1 MGQRSDDTNPEVDW
15 AATLASLR
23 TNFVE
28 GSWERMHSLDE
39 GLRLLQAAPADDA
52 ALQILRIAFHGFAGS
67 GATYGL
73 PRVSTLALEAEHA
86 CVDAMARG
94 GAVSAELLTTV
105 RRAVDALRA
114 ELAAAAVV
122 APGTP
127 AAASGPQRLAALIVD
142 DDPGLAAV
150 LMTALRDEGL
160 APAVA
165 GTLAEAR
172 AALRGT
178 LPAAVVI
185 DILLPDGSGFDLV
198 REVRARTGGARV
210 AIHAISARS
219 EFLDKVEAV
228 HCGADAFVAKPVDPR
243 AVARRVA
250 LEARL
255 RVQPPGRVLIVED
268 DAHQASFLR
277 SLLSAAGYDV
287 TICADGRLL
296 ETTLAEAPPDVV
308 LMDVR
313 LPGVDGFDLVRYLR
327 QDERYRLLPVLFVTA
342 ADHPEQELAAE
353 RAGGDDVIAKP
364 VAPAVLL
371 TKVATR
377 IERYRLLQSLL
388 EHDGLTQLLTHSAL
402 LDRTRQALASA
413 RRDPERHFAWVMLD
427 LDHFKAVND
436 RHGHA
441 TGDRVL
447 AALAGLLRRRVRPA
461 DVIGRYGGE
470 EFALVLEDLDRTDAV
485 RLVER
490 LRAEFADLE
499 HVAPDGSRFRCTF
512 SAGVAMATPGMNGP
526 EDWYGAADAAL
537 YAAKRGGRNAVRA
550 AGDPAAGPA

>member
-1 MGQRSDDTNPEVDW
+1 MTPAEDDW
-15 AATLASLR
+15 AATVASLR
-23 TNFVE
+23 SSFVE
-28 GSWERMHSLDE
+28 SAWERLHSLDAS
-39 GLRLLQAAPADDA
+39 LQRLEQAPGDDA
-52 ALQILRIAFHGFAGS
+52 ALQVVRVAFHGFAGS

-73 PRVSTLALEAEHA
+73 PQVSALAAEAERA
-86 CVDAMARG
+86 CVATMARG
-94 GAVSAELLTTV
+94 GSADADLLGAV
-105 RRAVDALRA
+105 RRAIDALRS

-122 APGTP
+122 APHAPDAP
-127 AAASGPQRLAALIVD
+127 ATASGPQRLAALIVD

-150 LMTALRDEGL
+150 LLAALRDEGL

-165 GTLAEAR
+165 GSLAEAR
-172 AALRGT
+172 AALHAA
-178 LPAAVVI
+178 LPAALVI
-185 DILLPDGSGFDLV
+185 DIRLPDGSGFDLV
-198 REVRARTGGARV
+198 REVRSRVGGDRV

-228 HCGADAFVAKPVDPR
+228 HCGADAFVAKPVDAR

-255 RVQPPGRVLIVED
+255 RVQPPGHVLVVED
-268 DAHQASFLR
+268 EPDQAAYLR
-277 SLLSAAGYDV
+277 ALLSAAGYDV
-287 TICADGRLL
+287 TVCADGRQL
-296 ETTLAEAPPDVV
+296 EAVLAEAPPDVV
-308 LMDVR
+308 LMDVL

-342 ADHPEQELAAE
+342 VGHPGSELAAE
-353 RAGGDDVIAKP
+353 RAGGDDVIVKP
-364 VAPAVLL
+364 VSPAVLL

-413 RRDPERHFAWVMLD
+413 RRDPLRHFAWVMLD

-470 EFALVLEDLDRTDAV
+470 EFALVLEDLDRADAV

-490 LRAEFADLE
+490 LRAEFAALE
-499 HVAPDGSRFRCTF
+499 HIAPDGGRFRCTF
-512 SAGVAMATPGMNGP
+512 SAGVAMALPGMDSP
-526 EDWYGAADAAL
+526 EAWYGAADAAL

-550 AGDPAAGPA
+550 AGDPAA